1 MRQLAGFGTA
11 LGRARDAKRET
22 GKPVLRQLAEMLR
35 LRLQHGKL
43 MPDEYFGFGLYD
55 DRRFDGEARR
65 QFVGQWAK
73 DAIYRRNERK
83 WRAIGDDKLIAHLV
97 FAGLGLPQP
106 KVLAV
111 HHPHRQFPA
120 RLLRTPEEL
129 KVWLRSDAPYPLFA
143 KPSGGGSASSAY
155 LLDGYEAGGD
165 AMRLGDGR
173 SVPIEDFVRDCVRW
187 KAGMIFQELVL
198 PDADVAAVCGPRVAT
213 ARLYVLNGSPGAT
226 LHRAVLRVPT
236 GRNMYDN
243 FRGGA
248 SGNLLAAL
256 DDDGRIVRVVRQRDG
271 KLGEVDRHPDTG
283 RPLVGWQV
291 PGWDGLVATC
301 LEAAAAFP
309 GLRVQAWDVAIAA
322 GGPQFIEMNTRGD
335 LDLIQL
341 AHGRGIIDARWQA
354 TFPDQGAGA

>member
-83 WRAIGDDKLIAHLV
+83 WRALGDDKLIAHLV
-97 FAGLGLPQP
+97 FAGLGLRQP
-106 KVLAV
+106 KVVAV

-129 KVWLRSDAPYPLFA
+129 KAWLRSDASYPLFA

-155 LLDGYEAGGD
+155 LLDGHDPAGD

-173 SVPIEDFVRDCVRW
+173 SMPVDDFVRDCVRW
-187 KAGMIFQELVL
+187 KSGMIFQELVL

-213 ARLYVLNGSPGAT
+213 ARLYVLNGNQGAA

-256 DDDGRIVRVVRQRDG
+256 DDGGRIVRVVRQREG
-271 KLGEVDRHPDTG
+271 KLVEIDRHPDTG

-291 PGWDGLVATC
+291 PGWDGLVSAC
-301 LEAAAAFP
+301 LGAAAAFP
-309 GLRVQAWDVAIAA
+309 GLCVQAWDVAIAA
-322 GGPQFIEMNTRGD
+322 GGPMFIEMNTRGD

-341 AHGRGIIDARWQA
+341 AHGRGIIDAKWQA
-354 TFPDQGAGA
+354 SFPDQTASA